1 MKFDS
6 KSIVIA
12 GTLAALSLSMIG
24 CHGQSPGGAGYV
36 PSSTTV
42 LPASQMGEGLQPAND
57 KNKEDIDIKSNC
69 GHALHIVIA
78 GIVNC
83 RFREKEYGDGTFAVT
98 DKEQGIISVSP
109 QSGDRT
115 TVFTIAGLIVGSGH
129 LVWKDSKGR
138 QFKMAV
144 RVTL

>member
-1 MKFDS
+1 MSFIV
-6 KSIVIA
+6 KSIVTA
-12 GTLAALSLSMIG
+12 STLAALTLSMIG
-24 CHGQSPGGAGYV
+24 CHGQYPGGTGYV
-36 PSSTTV
+36 PASTTA
-42 LPASQMGEGLQPAND
+42 LPASQAGGAMQPAKD
-57 KNKEDIDIKSNC
+57 KDKRDIDIKSNC

-83 RFREKEYGDGTFAVT
+83 RFRERGYGDGTFAVT
-98 DKEQGIISVSP
+98 DKEQGIITVSP

-115 TVFTIAGLIVGSGH
+115 TVFTILGLVAGSGH